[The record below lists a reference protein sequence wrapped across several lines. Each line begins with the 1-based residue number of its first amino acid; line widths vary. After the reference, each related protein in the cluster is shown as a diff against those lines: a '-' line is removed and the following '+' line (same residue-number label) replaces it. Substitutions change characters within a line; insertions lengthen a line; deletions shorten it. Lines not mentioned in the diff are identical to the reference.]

1 MSRDNL
7 NQVVREIADALRPEL
22 ILDKATG
29 VATADEKKVEDVFA
43 KFLPA
48 ELTMDSVRAVQDY
61 TLNIAAG
68 VTLAHGEAQRDHLKE
83 HADLSSGSLKVKL
96 GHSSIETS
104 YERERSGV
112 AMGKPWKKQGI
123 ANTDVLLG
131 TGRKNG
137 DYKAVVKYL
146 GEDAASVFAN

>member
-1 MSRDNL
+1 MAREDL
-7 NQVVREIADALRPEL
+7 NQQVRDIADALRPEL
-22 ILDKATG
+22 VIDKATG
-29 VATADEKKVEDVFA
+29 VASVDEKKAEDVFA

-83 HADLSSGSLKVKL
+83 NAELSSGSLKVKL
-96 GHSSIETS
+96 GYSQIETS

-112 AMGKPWKKQGI
+112 AMGKPWKKHGVT
-123 ANTDVLLG
+123 NTDVQLG